1 MLKRTLHFSN
11 PAHLSMRNRQLII
24 ERKENEPSTTSIPI
38 EDIGLVILE
47 HPHITI
53 TMAALQ
59 ELTDEKA
66 AVITCNSKYM
76 PSAMFLPYASNTE
89 QTERFRQQIAI
100 SEPLKKQLWKQTV
113 QNKIENQARVLE
125 KLSLPCERL
134 IHLVEKVKSGDTTN
148 CEGQAAAYY
157 WKTLYGTDFF
167 RSQEKASPNAQLN
180 YGYAILRSIVARALS
195 STGLHPSL
203 GIFHRNKYNAFC
215 LADDI
220 MEPYRPLVDWEVI
233 QLLHQQ
239 PSDELTRDQKIA
251 LLKLPQLDTTI
262 QDITR
267 PLFHAVSITT
277 AGLYKCITGEQRKIP
292 YPILPHV
299 ERPF

>member
-11 PAHLSMRNRQLII
+11 PAHLSMRNRQLVIDL
-24 ERKENEPSTTSIPI
+24 KEADKPVITIPI

-53 TMAALQ
+53 TMSALE
-59 ELTDEKA
+59 ELSAEKA

-76 PSAMFLPYASNTE
+76 PSAMFLPFESNTE
-89 QTERFRQQIAI
+89 QTERFRNQITV

-113 QNKIENQARVLE
+113 QSKIENQALVLD
-125 KLSLPCERL
+125 KLQLPAERL
-134 IHLVEKVKSGDTTN
+134 LYLIDKVKSGDTTN

-157 WKTLYGTDFF
+157 WKTIFGTDFF
-167 RSQEKASPNAQLN
+167 RDRSMSSPNAQLN
-180 YGYAILRSIVARALS
+180 YGYAILRSIVARALT

-215 LADDI
+215 LADDV
-220 MEPYRPLVDWEVI
+220 MEPYRPFIDLYVI
-233 QLLHQQ
+233 ELLQND
-239 PSDELTRDQKIA
+239 SSEELTKEQKIS
-251 LLKLPQLDTTI
+251 LLKIPQIDVQI

-277 AGLYKCITGEQRKIP
+277 AGLYRCYSNDARKIP
-292 YPILPHV
+292 YPQL
-299 ERPF
+299 